1 MSDFIDSYRGS
12 VNTWECDDVGHM
24 NVQFYVAR
32 ASDAAFYLRHA
43 LGLSPSQIHEEGRAM
58 VALEEHFRFLRELR
72 AGDMMNMR
80 SRVIDLREKTLVSY
94 HELLN
99 SATGDIA
106 ATCIAVSRHLDLEAR
121 KLITWPREAHEKAK
135 AITAPLPDHAQPRS
149 VTREVR
155 MPHIT
160 LAEAEARGFIEI
172 YRGAVMPWECDDFGH
187 MNSRFYM
194 GRFSD
199 GAGHLWQ
206 AVGMEKT
213 RLQKEHRGTVV
224 LEMRLNYLNDVRSG
238 MMLIVKS
245 TLTRMENKTLTF
257 VHYMFDAETGMPVA
271 TGEAVAVMLD
281 LKARRTVNFTDEDRA
296 RIAPHIRVLER

>member
-12 VNTWECDDVGHM
+12 VNTWECDDV
-24 NVQFYVAR
+24 
-32 ASDAAFYLRHA
+32 
-43 LGLSPSQIHEEGRAM
+43 
-58 VALEEHFRFLRELR
+58 
-72 AGDMMNMR
+72 
-80 SRVIDLREKTLVSY
+80 
-94 HELLN
+94 
-99 SATGDIA
+99 
-106 ATCIAVSRHLDLEAR
+106 
-121 KLITWPREAHEKAK
+121 
-135 AITAPLPDHAQPRS
+135 
-149 VTREVR
+149 
-155 MPHIT
+155 
-160 LAEAEARGFIEI
+160 
-172 YRGAVMPWECDDFGH
+172 GH

-213 RLQKEHRGTVV
+213 RLQEDHRGTVV

-238 MMLIVKS
+238 MMLVVKS

-281 LKARRTVNFTDEDRA
+281 LEARRTVNFTDEDRTK
-296 RIAPHIRVLER
+296 IVPHVRALEA